1 MKKKFLLLVC
11 SLLLVPALFL
21 MSACDFIFSDDFLF
35 DDDKPQDDPND
46 PPIIEEEEKIKV
58 SAPYIL
64 SLGDFIIW
72 EPSRNADEY
81 LVYCDEELVMTTEDT
96 RVEVDDLSEDH
107 IYTVVARNIEYDELS
122 EESNE
127 AVVSKNS
134 NFADNEVLDLSG
146 QNIGS
151 IYTIRSSIRKVI
163 CKAETPQV
171 YNTTFILDRRKNDI
185 IFELENVTFQSKDEA
200 VISTYDGTY
209 SRAREDWNLI
219 LDISG
224 ECSIK
229 GIAQD
234 EIPPQQPTN
243 AQKRGMNGI
252 NGTIGIIAPSVI
264 VRGGGFFDILG
275 GDGGVGGRGS
285 TSTFFSFSFYG
296 DGGNGGKGGD
306 GIATQYFVLQ
316 MENTGVVRV
325 EAGNGG
331 NGGSPGVNG
340 SIITGPWSTSDYAEH
355 YGLGGAD
362 GTTIRGEII
371 TVGGTLYEEQY

>member
-1 MKKKFLLLVC
+1 MEIIMKKFFKLFGCLSVVLPL
-11 SLLLVPALFL
+11 ALCF
-21 MSACDFIFSDDFLF
+21 SACNLTSEEEETENNT
-35 DDDKPQDDPND
+35 PPN
-46 PPIIEEEEKIKV
+46 IEEETIDV

-224 ECSIK
+224 ECGID
-229 GIAQD
+229 GIAQT
-234 EIPPQQPTN
+234 EVPQQPENNTE
-243 AQKRGMNGI
+243 QRGYSGLA
-252 NGTIGIIAPSVI
+252 GTSGIIAPTVV
-264 VRGGGFFDILG
+264 VRGEGYIDVIGGNG
-275 GDGGVGGRGS
+275 GQGGQGAD
-285 TSTFFSFSFYG
+285 STFFAAKFYG

-316 MENTGVVRV
+316 MESTGVVRV
-325 EAGNGG
+325 RAGNGG
-331 NGGSPGVNG
+331 NGGSPGSNG
-340 SIITGPWSTSDYAEH
+340 SIITGPWSTSDYSEH
-355 YGLGGAD
+355 YGLDGAD
-362 GTTIRGEII
+362 GTTIRGEVI
-371 TVGGTLYEEQY
+371 TLGGTLYEEQ

>member
-1 MKKKFLLLVC
+1 MKKKFLFLVC
-11 SLLLVPALFL
+11 LLLVPALFL
-21 MSACDFIFSDDFLF
+21 MSACEFIFSDDFLF
-35 DDDKPQDDPND
+35 GDDKPQDDPAD

-72 EPSRNADEY
+72 EQCSNADEY

-96 RVEVDDLSEDH
+96 RADVEDLSADH
-107 IYTVVARNIEYDELS
+107 VYTVVARNIEHDVLS

-134 NFADNEVLDLSG
+134 NFTDSEILDLSG

-209 SRAREDWNLI
+209 SRARENWNLI
-219 LDISG
+219 LNITG
-224 ECSIK
+224 ECSIQGIPQTEVPQKPANNSEKK
-229 GIAQD
+229 GGNGLAG
-234 EIPPQQPTN
+234 TN
-243 AQKRGMNGI
+243 
-252 NGTIGIIAPSVI
+252 GIIAPTVVI
-264 VRGGGFFDILG
+264 T
-275 GDGGVGGRGS
+275 GDG
-285 TSTFFSFSFYG
+285 
-296 DGGNGGKGGD
+296 
-306 GIATQYFVLQ
+306 
-316 MENTGVVRV
+316 
-325 EAGNGG
+325 
-331 NGGSPGVNG
+331 
-340 SIITGPWSTSDYAEH
+340 
-355 YGLGGAD
+355 
-362 GTTIRGEII
+362 
-371 TVGGTLYEEQY
+371 